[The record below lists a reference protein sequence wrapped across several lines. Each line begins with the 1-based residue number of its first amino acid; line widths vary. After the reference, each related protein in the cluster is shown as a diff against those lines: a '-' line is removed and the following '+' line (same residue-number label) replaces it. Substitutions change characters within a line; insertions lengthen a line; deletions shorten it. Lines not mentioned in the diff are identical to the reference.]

1 MYRNESLLNSLKFSI
16 KVAKEKDPKFNVDNY
31 IYVLGINIFDEVI
44 SELILT
50 KNSYK
55 LFGIKVFID
64 YNNSKY
70 FGLFKEV
77 I

>member
-1 MYRNESLLNSLKFSI
+1 MYHNESLVNSLKLI
-16 KVAKEKDPKFNVDNY
+16 KRIAKEKDPKFNVDNY
-31 IYVLGINIFDEVI
+31 IYVLGIKIFDEII

-50 KNSYK
+50 KTSYK

-70 FGLFKEV
+70 YGLFKEV

>member
-16 KVAKEKDPKFNVDNY
+16 KVAKEKDPNFNVNNY

-50 KNSYK
+50 KTSYK